1 MNTIS
6 KSFQKTKIRK
16 SFSYPNIFC
25 TLTGSKIQ
33 QNLLLRSWLIGC
45 MSNGRKVLR
54 DCYLK
59 IKKALAIRGLGSF
72 MKNFGTSKV

>member
-16 SFSYPNIFC
+16 SFSYPNIFLHFNRIKNTTKFAF
-25 TLTGSKIQ
+25 TL
-33 QNLLLRSWLIGC
+33 LAYRL
-45 MSNGRKVLR
+45 SNGRKVLR

>member
-1 MNTIS
+1 
-6 KSFQKTKIRK
+6 
-16 SFSYPNIFC
+16 
-25 TLTGSKIQ
+25 
-33 QNLLLRSWLIGC
+33 

-72 MKNFGTSKV
+72 MKNFGTNKV